1 MKIMRDFLLKFP
13 FVQKTRFF
21 VSFFYP
27 DFFFNSETES
37 SWIFFRE
44 EKLNSKLVVNVQG
57 NQVLL
62 DPPTPLSSAT
72 PEQPRPSH
80 NATSES
86 VLPGDRSRHQKFT
99 FDFSYWSHDK
109 RDSHFANQERVFH
122 DLGSG
127 VVENA
132 FNGYNVC
139 VFAYGQTGS
148 GKTYTM
154 MGNDNTEVRKN
165 FSSKHLK
172 HFFKHDILTG
182 FL

>member
-1 MKIMRDFLLKFP
+1 M
-13 FVQKTRFF
+13 
-21 VSFFYP
+21 
-27 DFFFNSETES
+27 
-37 SWIFFRE
+37 
-44 EKLNSKLVVNVQG
+44 NSKLVTSVQG

-80 NATSES
+80 NATTES
-86 VLPGDRSRHQKFT
+86 VLPGDRSRQQKFT
-99 FDFSYWSHDK
+99 FDYSYWSHNKQDH
-109 RDSHFANQERVFH
+109 HFAGQDRVFH

-154 MGNDNTEVRKN
+154 MGNDNTEVKI
-165 FSSKHLK
+165 LK
-172 HFFKHDILTG
+172 KFVKTLQVYYLSHMTF
-182 FL
+182 